1 MHIVTVGRMMGRSG
15 GSWIASEMAWD
26 HLGTDG
32 RSHGE
37 ASPQD
42 DEAVIEGVEPLIE
55 KFSQART
62 LASVPRVGTV
72 HVVQREVGKDAET
85 GEHHGD
91 GARTREGTK
100 PE

>member
-1 MHIVTVGRMMGRSG
+1 MDGEKREGCRGENDKGKEGR
-15 GSWIASEMAWD
+15 E
-26 HLGTDG
+26 
-32 RSHGE
+32 SHGE

-42 DEAVIEGVEPLIE
+42 DEAVIEGVEPVIE

-62 LASVPRVGTV
+62 LAGVPRVGTV

-91 GARTREGTK
+91 GARTREGTE